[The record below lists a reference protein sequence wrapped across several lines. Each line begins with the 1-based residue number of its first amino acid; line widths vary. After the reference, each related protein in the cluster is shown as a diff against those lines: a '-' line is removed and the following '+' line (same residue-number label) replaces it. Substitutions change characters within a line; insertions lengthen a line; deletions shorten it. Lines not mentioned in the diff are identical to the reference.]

1 MTYYPNSIA
10 AFTTKVDFVNV
21 VDANDVDSLQNEVT
35 AIETALG
42 VNPAVSPTAGT
53 FPSLGARVGSL
64 ETGKSPVGHT
74 HVHAT
79 LTDLN
84 ANDHPQ
90 YMLTSVASGP
100 GQVIVGGG
108 TQSLGA
114 VPAGTAGDVLTANPT
129 APLGVVWLPSQLPVG
144 AVIMWAGPSGAVASP
159 AQMTRDYT
167 ASGGVLP
174 YGFLLCDGATYAIDQ
189 YPDLY
194 AVIGNM
200 AGSAR
205 TGYFLVPNL
214 QGRFPVGAGTGPG
227 FTSDTHETYAPGVTG
242 GQLGVQPTIQ
252 QMPKHNH
259 ALVDPGHVHDV
270 TDPAHAHNPQA
281 VNSSYGGGF
290 MAKYSPSSYGGSADS
305 SDYLGQDIAG
315 EYQAQTAAA
324 STAIT
329 INTSV
334 SNTSISQS
342 GGTDYLPTVP
352 PYLALY
358 FLIRY

>member
-1 MTYYPNSIA
+1 MTYYPSSIA

-21 VDANDVDSLQNEVT
+21 VDANDVDSLQNEVV

-42 VNPAVSPTAGT
+42 TNPAVSPTAGT
-53 FPSLGARVGSL
+53 FPSVGARVGAL
-64 ETGKSPVGHT
+64 ETGKSPIGHT

-79 LTDLN
+79 LSDLN
-84 ANDHPQ
+84 ADDHPQ
-90 YMLTSVASGP
+90 YMLTSVVSGS
-100 GQVIVGGG
+100 GQVVVGGG
-108 TQSLGA
+108 NQSLGA
-114 VPAGTAGDVLTANPT
+114 VPSGTAGDALTANPT

-144 AVIMWAGPSGAVASP
+144 AVIMWAGPSGSVATA

-174 YGFLLCDGATYAIDQ
+174 YGFLLCDGSTYATSQ

-200 AGSAR
+200 AGSAP
-205 TGYFLVPNL
+205 TGYFMVPNL
-214 QGRFPVGAGTGPG
+214 QGRFPIGVGTGPG
-227 FTSDTHETYAPGVTG
+227 LTPGVNETYDIGETG
-242 GQLGVQPTIQ
+242 GHAGVQPTVQ
-252 QMPKHNH
+252 QMPQHNH
-259 ALVDPGHVHDV
+259 SLVDPGHVHDV
-270 TDPAHAHNPQA
+270 TDPAHSHNPQA

-290 MAKYSPSSYGGSADS
+290 LAKYSPSSYGGSADS

-315 EYQAQTAAA
+315 EYQATTASA
-324 STAIT
+324 STEIT

-342 GGTDYLPTVP
+342 GGNDYLPTVP